1 MEEALR
7 FVTLAQTVRFP
18 ITELCA
24 QFGISRKT
32 ACEHRERYAVGD
44 FKRLFP
50 AGLAAVGLPRS
61 LPLSMSSPAPAPA
74 AKTVAPAPIPV
85 TVLTG
90 FLGAG
95 KTTLLNRILTEQ
107 HGKKLAVIENEFG
120 EVGVDNQLVIQSD
133 EELFEMNN
141 GCICCTVRG
150 DLIRVLG
157 RLMKRKDRLDGI
169 LIETTGLADPGPVA
183 QTFFTDDEMK
193 AAFRLDSI
201 VTVVD
206 AKHVLLHI
214 DSSPE
219 VKKQI
224 GFADV
229 IILNKTD
236 LVSPA
241 DLDVLEARIH
251 KMNGAA
257 KLHRTQN
264 AAIDLKHVLNVG
276 GFNLSRATE
285 LDPNFMEPTYP
296 FEWAG
301 VYALPAGT
309 HQLVIGHGSDECC
322 GHDHD
327 HAGHDHRAEH
337 GAPSEASAE
346 EGRHDDGHAAN
357 GNHHH
362 HGADGTLDIVV
373 MPVKLPSNGD
383 YTSREALASLASA
396 AEAAVLIFSDWEN
409 KVAPGDTITPGGTL
423 QRLQVGE
430 HAHAHFGLTVA
441 SPGHFIVFEACGHH
455 PLHIHVMGDT
465 AKPGWQQDYA
475 HTHSHDDEVSSV
487 GITTPG
493 DLDGK
498 KLNAWIGEL
507 LKVKGGDIY
516 RCKGVL
522 TVKGAPNR
530 LVFQGVHMLFDAKF
544 DTPWGATPRQNTLVF
559 IGKNLDRTALTEGFK
574 SCLA

>member
-1 MEEALR
+1 
-7 FVTLAQTVRFP
+7 
-18 ITELCA
+18 
-24 QFGISRKT
+24 
-32 ACEHRERYAVGD
+32 
-44 FKRLFP
+44 
-50 AGLAAVGLPRS
+50 
-61 LPLSMSSPAPAPA
+61 MSSPSSANS
-74 AKTVAPAPIPV
+74 APAPIPV

-193 AAFRLDSI
+193 SAFRLDSI

-206 AKHVLLHI
+206 AKHVLLHL

-241 DLDVLEARIH
+241 DLDALEARIG
-251 KMNGAA
+251 KMNSAA
-257 KLHRTQN
+257 KIHRAQN
-264 AAIDLKHVLNVG
+264 ADVPLTAVLNVG
-276 GFNLSRATE
+276 GFQLSRATE
-285 LDPNFMEPTYP
+285 LDPRFLEPTYP

-301 VYALPAGT
+301 VYALPAGA
-309 HQLVIGHGSDECC
+309 HQLIIGHADDECG

-327 HAGHDHRAEH
+327 HGKHSHDADAHGDHGHDHAEH
-337 GAPSEASAE
+337 
-346 EGRHDDGHAAN
+346 
-357 GNHHH
+357 HHH

-373 MPVKLPSNGD
+373 MPVK
-383 YTSREALASLASA
+383 SLAEADLTA
-396 AEAAVLIFSDWEN
+396 ARDAAVLIFSDWEN
-409 KVAPGDTITPGGTL
+409 KVAPGDVITPGGTL
-423 QRLQVGE
+423 QRLQIGE
-430 HAHAHFGLTVA
+430 HAHAHFGLTLAA
-441 SPGHFIVFEACGHH
+441 SGYYMVFEACGHH
-455 PLHIHVMGDT
+455 PLHIEVMGEA
-465 AKPGWQQDYA
+465 AKPGWQQDYD
-475 HTHSHDDEVSSV
+475 HTHSHDDDVTSV

-498 KLNAWIGEL
+498 KLNDWIGKL
-507 LKVKGGDIY
+507 LKEKGGDIY

-544 DTPWGATPRQNTLVF
+544 DRPWGTDPRQNTLVF
-559 IGKNLDRTALTEGFK
+559 IGKNLDRAALTEGFK
-574 SCLA
+574 ACLA